1 MSILSSVPLYVSGG
15 FADADYR
22 QRPSLSETWER
33 GQHEAIEILDCD
45 AGTSNNFIRN
55 LVGTVWYNRNRSSGV
70 SRYVPKQYTYR
81 KGTYGST
88 NPGNYSSITTGT
100 YDNQTRGYGRPWY
113 AYRVEAVNAEGVP
126 IQWQADTSEV
136 KAGDIRWIG
145 TAPSSLTV
153 SQLNNTVPTPDGREV
168 YNVHYKPMRYMV
180 RTDAEIDALTADVNY
195 TELGRYVI
203 RDYRFASRNLTLP
216 PNFLYWASDLNPTT
230 GALIPGYVPIPE
242 GPTKLFPTINM
253 LYTLVDI
260 PWVPQSAIMSAIGKV
275 NAAET
280 THSANLNG
288 YWDYQ
293 GSIDATNWPLRKLAG
308 FPAGTVLF
316 DGVHDLIE
324 ETNAAGQYVC
334 SVTYSLIYRPTGWN
348 YFFNYKTNQF
358 AQAVTK
364 ESINQP
370 QANWKYL
377 YSETSLNELF
387 RLPIA

>member
-1 MSILSSVPLYVSGG
+1 MYVSGG

-45 AGTSNNFIRN
+45 AGASNNFIRN
-55 LVGTVWYNRNRSSGV
+55 LVGTVWYNPNRSSGI
-70 SRYVPKQYTYR
+70 SRYVPKEYTYR
-81 KGTYGST
+81 KGTYGSI
-88 NPGNYSSITTGT
+88 NPDNYSSITTGQ
-100 YDNQTRGYGRPWY
+100 YDSQTRGFGRPWY

-126 IQWQADTSEV
+126 IQWQSDTSNV

-145 TAPSSLTV
+145 TAPSSLTA
-153 SQLNNTVPTPDGREV
+153 SQLADTDPTPDGREV

-180 RTDAEIDALTADVNY
+180 RTDSEIDALTADVNY

-216 PNFLYWASDLNPTT
+216 ANYLYWASDLNTVT
-230 GALIPGYVPIPE
+230 GALTAGAVPIPE
-242 GPTKLFPTINM
+242 GPTKLFPTVNM

-280 THSANLNG
+280 VHDANLNG

-293 GSIDATNWPLRKLAG
+293 GSIDTNNWPLRKLRG